1 MINNSCWT
9 GPAPAMPVVIVVMIL
24 SHNGVRI
31 RAVPKPLRTAYRV
44 VQCTMG
50 AKGI

>member
-1 MINNSCWT
+1 MIKNSCWA
-9 GPAPAMPVVIVVMIL
+9 GPAPAMPVVIVVLIL

-31 RAVPKPLRTAYRV
+31 QAVPKSLRTAYRV